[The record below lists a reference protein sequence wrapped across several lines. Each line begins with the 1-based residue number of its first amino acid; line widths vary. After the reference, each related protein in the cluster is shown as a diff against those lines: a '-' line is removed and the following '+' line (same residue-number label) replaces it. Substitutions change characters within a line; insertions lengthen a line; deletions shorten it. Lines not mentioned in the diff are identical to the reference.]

1 MMCGWLTQDVR
12 MVSTTR
18 DDAWHKENNAW
29 KACRLWVLWS
39 IRHKGDGAI
48 EISVRLTIGRRAV
61 SHSTY
66 RGKLFF
72 KVAVTAVTVL
82 RGISGLGCVLYGKC

>member
-1 MMCGWLTQDVR
+1 
-12 MVSTTR
+12 MVSTTC

-39 IRHKGDGAI
+39 VRHKGDGTR
-48 EISVRLTIGRRAV
+48 EISVRLTTGRRAV
-61 SHSTY
+61 RRSAY
-66 RGKLFF
+66 AGELFF